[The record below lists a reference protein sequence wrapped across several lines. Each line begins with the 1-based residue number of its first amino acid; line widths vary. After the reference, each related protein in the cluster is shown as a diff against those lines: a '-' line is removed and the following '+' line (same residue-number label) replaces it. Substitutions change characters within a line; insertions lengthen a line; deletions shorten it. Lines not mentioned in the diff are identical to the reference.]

1 MSNTEVPPSII
12 LRLLFNCGLELS
24 LCFSQFFPQT
34 FALLNAPFQLLL
46 KLLQTCN
53 CLPVSLILL
62 KGKTTFQRL
71 RNTVIPTTLK
81 KFNTT

>member
-1 MSNTEVPPSII
+1 MSNIDVPPSII
-12 LRLLFNCGLELS
+12 LHLLFNCGLELS

-62 KGKTTFQRL
+62 KGK
-71 RNTVIPTTLK
+71 
-81 KFNTT
+81 